1 MATPSN
7 ISATDAAGATP
18 SSSPEPKTF
27 SVTLPADLAA
37 KAEGLAEREGRE
49 LSEIFTEAFREYWSE
64 YDFRSLEDVRAYAAT
79 RNPHGYTE
87 EDIPRLIKEARAEEA
102 AALAARETAK
112 AS

>member
-7 ISATDAAGATP
+7 ISTTDEAGITQ
-18 SSSPEPKTF
+18 SNEPEPKTF

-37 KAEGLAEREGRE
+37 KAEGLAEREGRD
-49 LSEIFTEAFREYWSE
+49 LSDIFSEAFREYWSE
-64 YDFRSLEDVRAYAAT
+64 TAFRSLEHVRAYAAT

-102 AALAARETAK
+102 AELVARETAK